1 MLLPLF
7 YYMKKIGFIVILFI
21 LLLPVN
27 VYAISYKFS
36 NYSMNVE
43 IGQTS
48 VINETVSFTMQN
60 IGESPIAL
68 VEYSITSKPLSL
80 GIYDSKGPLN
90 YTIENGNTVVI
101 RLREPLKN
109 GTSES
114 IKINFELSGFV
125 ADFKE
130 DKILSFSYIP
140 EANITAFSL
149 IVKLPPRSTLAS
161 EIKKSGESLSAV
173 YPSPTM
179 IYTNGKRIILEWQR
193 EQLKSGE
200 SFRVFVMY
208 SNLSK
213 RNYSPLW
220 VLFGLLIGTV
230 LTYFVIRGKNK
241 NIARMVLLGDEEKI
255 YELLLA
261 SDGEILQEEIV
272 KTTGFSK
279 AKVSKLVRNLES
291 KKIIKKEPYR
301 RTNKLMLKKEFGGR
315 F

>member
-1 MLLPLF
+1 
-7 YYMKKIGFIVILFI
+7 MKKIGFIFILFV

-27 VYAISYKFS
+27 AHAISYKFS
-36 NYSMNVE
+36 NYSMNLE
-43 IGQTS
+43 ISQTS
-48 VINETVSFTMQN
+48 MINETVSFTMQN

-68 VEYSITSKPLSL
+68 VEYFIASKPISL

-101 RLREPLKN
+101 SLREPLKN
-109 GTSES
+109 GTSDS

-161 EIKKSGESLSAV
+161 EIEKSGESLSAV
-173 YPSPTM
+173 YPSPTK

-193 EQLKSGE
+193 DELKIGE

-208 SNLSK
+208 SNLNK

-220 VLFGLLIGTV
+220 VLFGLLIGTA
-230 LTYFVIRGKNK
+230 LTYFVIKGKNKNK
-241 NIARMVLLGDEEKI
+241 NIARMVLSGDEEKI
-255 YELLLA
+255 YELILA

-279 AKVSKLVRNLES
+279 AKVSKLIRNLEI

-301 RTNKLMLKKEFGGR
+301 KTNKLMLKKEFGGR

>member
-1 MLLPLF
+1 
-7 YYMKKIGFIVILFI
+7 MKKIGFIFILFV

-27 VYAISYKFS
+27 AHAISYKFS
-36 NYSMNVE
+36 NYSMNLE
-43 IGQTS
+43 ISQTS
-48 VINETVSFTMQN
+48 MINETVSFTMKN

-68 VEYSITSKPLSL
+68 VEYFIASKPLSL

-101 RLREPLKN
+101 SLREPLKN
-109 GTSES
+109 GTSDS
-114 IKINFELSGFV
+114 IKINFELFGFV

-161 EIKKSGESLSAV
+161 EIEKSGESLSAV
-173 YPSPTM
+173 YPSPTK

-193 EQLKSGE
+193 DELKIGE

-208 SNLSK
+208 SNLNK

-220 VLFGLLIGTV
+220 VLFGLLIGTA
-230 LTYFVIRGKNK
+230 LTYFVIKGKNKNK
-241 NIARMVLLGDEEKI
+241 NIARMVLSGDEEKI
-255 YELLLA
+255 YELILA

-279 AKVSKLVRNLES
+279 AKVSKLIRNLEI

-301 RTNKLMLKKEFGGR
+301 KTNRLMLKKEFGGR

>member
-1 MLLPLF
+1 
-7 YYMKKIGFIVILFI
+7 MKKIGFIFILFV

-27 VYAISYKFS
+27 AHAISYKFS
-36 NYSMNVE
+36 NYSMNLE
-43 IGQTS
+43 ISQTS
-48 VINETVSFTMQN
+48 MINETVSFTMKN

-68 VEYSITSKPLSL
+68 VEYFIASKPLSL

-101 RLREPLKN
+101 SLREPLKN
-109 GTSES
+109 GTSDS

-161 EIKKSGESLSAV
+161 EIEKSGESLSAV
-173 YPSPTM
+173 YPSPTK

-193 EQLKSGE
+193 DELKIGE

-208 SNLSK
+208 SNLNK

-220 VLFGLLIGTV
+220 VLFGLLIGTA
-230 LTYFVIRGKNK
+230 LTYFVIKGKNKNK
-241 NIARMVLLGDEEKI
+241 NIARMVLSGDEEKI
-255 YELLLA
+255 YELILA

-279 AKVSKLVRNLES
+279 AKVSKLIRNLEI

-301 RTNKLMLKKEFGGR
+301 KTNRLMLKKEFGGR

>member
-7 YYMKKIGFIVILFI
+7 YLMKKIGFIFILFV

-27 VYAISYKFS
+27 AHAISYKFS
-36 NYSMNVE
+36 NYSMNLE
-43 IGQTS
+43 ISQTS
-48 VINETVSFTMQN
+48 MINETVSFTMQN

-68 VEYSITSKPLSL
+68 VEYF
-80 GIYDSKGPLN
+80 
-90 YTIENGNTVVI
+90 NTVVI
-101 RLREPLKN
+101 SLREPLKN
-109 GTSES
+109 GTSDS

-161 EIKKSGESLSAV
+161 EIEKSGESLSAV
-173 YPSPTM
+173 YPSPTK

-193 EQLKSGE
+193 DELKIGE

-208 SNLSK
+208 SNLNK

-220 VLFGLLIGTV
+220 VLFGLLIGTA
-230 LTYFVIRGKNK
+230 LTYFVIKGKNK
-241 NIARMVLLGDEEKI
+241 NIARMVLSGDEEKI
-255 YELLLA
+255 YELILA

-279 AKVSKLVRNLES
+279 AKVSKLIRNLEI

-301 RTNKLMLKKEFGGR
+301 KTNRLMLKKEFGGR